1 MSAPHLHPP
10 LSSRPGYLPRLCSR
24 GGSLAPMF
32 LALAQGGLLALALAL
47 PLPAFAQAGARDLS
61 AQIAKVGQAW
71 EKAYNAGD
79 AAVVAALYTT
89 DAQLMVPGAEP
100 GSGPK
105 AVQKLIAGDIA
116 LGGKLTLKT
125 GDIVGFGDYV
135 LETGSWVA
143 NSPDGKHLDH
153 GPYLTLYKK
162 ADGGWK
168 IYRDIWNSS
177 MASK

>member
-1 MSAPHLHPP
+1 MT
-10 LSSRPGYLPRLCSR
+10 RL
-24 GGSLAPMF
+24 A
-32 LALAQGGLLALALAL
+32 AVGLVTLALAL
-47 PLPAFAQAGARDLS
+47 PLPASAQAGGDLS
-61 AQIAKVGQAW
+61 RGSHSNPLRVLQPRRYSPTAQRAQIAKVGQAW

-79 AAVVAALYTT
+79 AAAVAALYTP
-89 DAQLMVPGAEP
+89 DAQLMVPAAEP

-105 AVQKLIAGDIA
+105 AVQTLIAGDIA

-125 GDIVGFGDYV
+125 GDVVAFGDYA

-168 IYRDIWNSS
+168 IYRDMWNSS
-177 MASK
+177 VPPSK